1 MKHKWLL
8 LLVAGLLVV
17 GLMPFSS
24 YGKSSYFGVKNQAI
38 GVPPEFDQTDKCIND
53 AEQSPGAKY
62 CPDKIAQAKE
72 LAKQGVEAY
81 WKCNTAGGLAMLA
94 QACKLANDA
103 RGCGPVAAK
112 QPAAVP
118 KEVIVLKG
126 INFAFDSSVLT
137 PESKK
142 ILDEDQRISRLKG
155 EPNIRVEV
163 AGHTDS
169 VGSEAYNQKLSE
181 RRAQAVAD
189 YLISRGV
196 DPKRLKA
203 VGYGKDK
210 PIASNATDAGRAEN
224 RRVELQIF

>member
-1 MKHKWLL
+1 MKNKWLL
-8 LLVAGLLVV
+8 LLVVAGLLVV

-24 YGKSSYFGVKNQAI
+24 YGKSSYFGVKNQAV
-38 GVPPEFDQTDKCIND
+38 GYPSEFDQTDKCIND
-53 AEQSPGAKY
+53 AEQSPGARY

-94 QACKLANDA
+94 QACKLANEA
-103 RGCGPVAAK
+103 TRCGPAAAK
-112 QPAAVP
+112 AAP

-126 INFAFDSSVLT
+126 INFAFDSSALT

-142 ILDEDQRISRLKG
+142 ILDEDQRISRLMG

-181 RRAQAVAD
+181 RRAQAVVD
-189 YLISRGV
+189 YLVSRGV